1 MGQYKVSYLD
11 FKYRWQVEYITAY
24 DQDDAEKIAPNI
36 TGLRVVVS
44 VERVS

>member
-1 MGQYKVSYLD
+1 MEQYKVSYID
-11 FKYRWQVEYITAY
+11 FKYRLKVEYLTAY